1 MRKEENIFIVERIT
15 ILEILGVKND
25 TLKTIIRK
33 KQLETRLKEKGY
45 ILIETLKEGRKT
57 IYKLEHFGELSDNKF
72 KLNNAM
78 ECIFNTT
85 KDEDKHT
92 DYIMYRC
99 ANLYKPLSKKHLAE
113 KLGVNE
119 KTIGKWDKH
128 MVDNELLA
136 KDGYFYVAMDFKDN
150 NGEEI
155 IEYRLTDKY
164 EYNTFATN
172 NRYLKV
178 RNNAM
183 DEQSNGRLSYDEC
196 ALIIKS
202 TEDSLKANYGKIVY
216 KVSKYS
222 VGKSIDLT
230 KLIIRLIRD
239 VWSKNLFDYIL
250 DYLPSELKNKKTVE
264 DYVEELVE
272 EINRVPKVEE

>member
-1 MRKEENIFIVERIT
+1 MENMITVERQT

-33 KQLETRLKEKGY
+33 KQLKERLKEKGY
-45 ILIETLKEGRKT
+45 ILLDSFKEGRKT
-57 IYKLEHFGELSDNKF
+57 LYNLEYYGELSDNKF

-128 MVDNELLA
+128 MIENNLFA
-136 KDGYFYVAMDFKDN
+136 RDGYFYLSRDYKEDGF
-150 NGEEI
+150 
-155 IEYRLTDKY
+155 EYRLTDEY
-164 EYNTFATN
+164 EYKQFTLN
-172 NRYLKV
+172 NIYLKE
-178 RNNAM
+178 RKIAKEKYLNKEISEIMFDAIM
-183 DEQSNGRLSYDEC
+183 DGTSKQLE
-196 ALIIKS
+196 
-202 TEDSLKANYGKIVY
+202 ANYGKIVY
-216 KVSKYS
+216 KVSKYIL
-222 VGKSIDLT
+222 GKDKDLT
-230 KLIIRLIRD
+230 KIIIKLIKD
-239 VWSKNLFDYIL
+239 VWDKKLLEYIL
-250 DYLPSELKNKKTVE
+250 DYLPSELKSKKTIE
-264 DYVEELVE
+264 DYMNEL
-272 EINRVPKVEE
+272 

>member
-1 MRKEENIFIVERIT
+1 MEQENIFIAERET
-15 ILEILGVKND
+15 ILEILGVKN
-25 TLKTIIRK
+25 TALKHIIAR
-33 KQLETRLKEKGY
+33 KQLEDRLKEKGY
-45 ILIETLKEGRKT
+45 LLLETFKKGRKT
-57 IYKLEHFGELSDNKF
+57 LYKLEHYGELSDNKF

-128 MVDNELLA
+128 MIDNELLA

-150 NGEEI
+150 DGEEI

-216 KVSKYS
+216 RVSKYS

-239 VWSKNLFDYIL
+239 VWNKKLFDYIL
-250 DYLPSELKNKKTVE
+250 DYLPTEIKNNKTVE
-264 DYVEELVE
+264 DYVEELIE
-272 EINRVPKVEE
+272 EINRVPKVEK

>member
-1 MRKEENIFIVERIT
+1 MEQENIFTVERET
-15 ILEILGVKND
+15 ILEILGIKN
-25 TLKTIIRK
+25 TALKHIIAR
-33 KQLETRLKEKGY
+33 KQLEDRLKEKGY
-45 ILIETLKEGRKT
+45 VLLENFKKGRKT
-57 IYKLEHFGELSDNKF
+57 IYKIEEVSLDKF

-150 NGEEI
+150 DGEEI

-172 NRYLKV
+172 NRYLKI

-239 VWSKNLFDYIL
+239 VWDKKLFDYIL
-250 DYLPSELKNKKTVE
+250 DYLTTKKKNKKTVE

>member
-1 MRKEENIFIVERIT
+1 MSKEENIFTVERIT

-25 TLKTIIRK
+25 TLKTIKRK

-45 ILIETLKEGRKT
+45 LLLETFKQGRKT
-57 IYKLEHFGELSDNKF
+57 LYKIKEVSLDKF

-99 ANLYKPLSKKHLAE
+99 ANIYKPLSRKHLAE

-150 NGEEI
+150 DGEEI

>member
-1 MRKEENIFIVERIT
+1 MKEKIKIT
-15 ILEILGVKND
+15 REKLLEILGVTNN

-33 KQLETRLKEKGY
+33 KQLKERLNEKGY
-45 ILIETLKEGRKT
+45 ILLEEFKEGRKT
-57 IYKLEHFGELSDNKF
+57 LYKLEHYGELSDNKF

-78 ECIFNTT
+78 KCIFNTT

-150 NGEEI
+150 DGEEI

-239 VWSKNLFDYIL
+239 VWDKKLFDYIL
-250 DYLPSELKNKKTVE
+250 DYLPTEIKNNKTVE

>member
-1 MRKEENIFIVERIT
+1 MNKENIFTVERET
-15 ILEILGVKND
+15 ILEILGVKN
-25 TLKTIIRK
+25 TALKHIIAR
-33 KQLETRLKEKGY
+33 KQLEDRLKEKGY
-45 ILIETLKEGRKT
+45 LLLETFKKGRKT
-57 IYKLEHFGELSDNKF
+57 LYKLEHYGELSDNKF

-128 MVDNELLA
+128 MIDNELLA

-150 NGEEI
+150 DGEEI

-216 KVSKYS
+216 RVSKYS

-239 VWSKNLFDYIL
+239 VWNKKLFDYIL
-250 DYLPSELKNKKTVE
+250 DYLPTEIKNNKTVE
-264 DYVEELVE
+264 DYVEELIE
-272 EINRVPKVEE
+272 EINRVPKVDK

>member
-1 MRKEENIFIVERIT
+1 MEENILIVERT
-15 ILEILGVKND
+15 NILEILNIKND
-25 TLKTIIRK
+25 ALKTIIRK
-33 KQLETRLKEKGY
+33 KQLKERLNEKGY
-45 ILIETLKEGRKT
+45 ILLEEFKEGRKT
-57 IYKLEHFGELSDNKF
+57 LYKLEHYGELSDNKF

-128 MVDNELLA
+128 MIDNELLA

-150 NGEEI
+150 DGEEI

-216 KVSKYS
+216 RVSKYS

-239 VWSKNLFDYIL
+239 VWNKKLFDYIL
-250 DYLPSELKNKKTVE
+250 DYLPTEIKNNKTVE

>member
-1 MRKEENIFIVERIT
+1 
-15 ILEILGVKND
+15 
-25 TLKTIIRK
+25 
-33 KQLETRLKEKGY
+33 
-45 ILIETLKEGRKT
+45 
-57 IYKLEHFGELSDNKF
+57 
-72 KLNNAM
+72 M

-150 NGEEI
+150 DGEEI

-216 KVSKYS
+216 RVSKYS

-239 VWSKNLFDYIL
+239 VWNKKLFDYIL

>member
-1 MRKEENIFIVERIT
+1 MEQENIFTVERET
-15 ILEILGVKND
+15 ILEILGVKN
-25 TLKTIIRK
+25 TALKHIIAR
-33 KQLETRLKEKGY
+33 KQLEDRLKEKGY
-45 ILIETLKEGRKT
+45 LLLETFKKGRKT
-57 IYKLEHFGELSDNKF
+57 IYKIEEVSLDKF

-128 MVDNELLA
+128 MIDNELLA
-136 KDGYFYVAMDFKDN
+136 KDGYFYVAMDFKN
-150 NGEEI
+150 NDGEEI

-216 KVSKYS
+216 RVSKYS

-239 VWSKNLFDYIL
+239 VWNKKLFDYIL

>member
-1 MRKEENIFIVERIT
+1 MSKEENIFTVERIT

-45 ILIETLKEGRKT
+45 LLLETFKQGRKT
-57 IYKLEHFGELSDNKF
+57 LYKIKEVSLDKF

-99 ANLYKPLSKKHLAE
+99 ANIYKPLSKKHLAE

-119 KTIGKWDKH
+119 KTIRKWDNN
-128 MVDNELLA
+128 MLYNNLLA
-136 KDGYFYVAMDFKDN
+136 KDGYFYLSMDFKED
-150 NGEEI
+150 GFD
-155 IEYRLTDKY
+155 YRLTDKN
-164 EYNTFATN
+164 EYNSFIHN
-172 NRYLKV
+172 NAILKV
-178 RNNAM
+178 RQKAKEKYKS
-183 DEQSNGRLSYDEC
+183 DEMSDEEFEVVMNGTTKQLE
-196 ALIIKS
+196 
-202 TEDSLKANYGKIVY
+202 ANYGKVVY
-216 KVSKYS
+216 KVSKYTL
-222 VGKSIDLT
+222 GKDSDLT
-230 KLIIRLIRD
+230 KIILKLIKD
-239 VWSKNLFDYIL
+239 VWNKKLFDYIL

-264 DYVEELVE
+264 DYLNELV
-272 EINRVPKVEE
+272 

>member
-1 MRKEENIFIVERIT
+1 MEQENIFTVERET
-15 ILEILGVKND
+15 ILEILGVKN
-25 TLKTIIRK
+25 TALKHIIAR
-33 KQLETRLKEKGY
+33 KQLEDRLKEKGY
-45 ILIETLKEGRKT
+45 LLLETFKKGRKT
-57 IYKLEHFGELSDNKF
+57 LYKLEHYGELSDNKF

-128 MVDNELLA
+128 MIDNELLA

-150 NGEEI
+150 DGEEI

-216 KVSKYS
+216 RVSKYS

-264 DYVEELVE
+264 DYLNELV
-272 EINRVPKVEE
+272 